1 MNQATFSRRAACA
14 AAFTAAAMRA
24 SPARAAD
31 YPVRPVE
38 LVVPSSA
45 GGGTDIVARA
55 FADVARKYFP
65 QPIIVLNRPGASGAI
80 GMGEV
85 LNARPDGYKIGML
98 IVELSILQLINQ
110 VRYGTDDFRLV
121 ARLNGDPAALLVP
134 AGAPWNTVGDFLA
147 EARRRPG
154 QVTVGNSGVGSIWH
168 LGAAALEEKT
178 GAEFLHVPYQ
188 GSAPGLLALIGGHVE
203 SMVVSPGE
211 ATAHVQ
217 GGKLKILAVMADRR
231 EGGFPDAPTLKE
243 QGIDLSLGNW
253 RALAMPKATPQP
265 VVDAVVELTRK
276 VAADPAFR
284 EAIGRS
290 NLSFTYAEAP
300 EFEAAL
306 RDEREFFRQV
316 TRNLTLN

>member
-1 MNQATFSRRAACA
+1 MDQITLSRRTACA
-14 AAFTAAAMRA
+14 AIAASLGHA

-31 YPVRPVE
+31 YPTRPVE

-110 VRYGTDDFRLV
+110 VRFGTDDFRLI

-134 AGAPWNTVGDFLA
+134 VGAPWNTMQDFLA

-154 QVTVGNSGVGSIWH
+154 QVTVGNSGIGSIWH
-168 LGAAALEEKT
+168 VGAAALEEKT
-178 GAEFLHVPYQ
+178 GTQFLHVPYQ
-188 GSAPGLLALIGGHVE
+188 GSAPGLLALIGGHVS

-217 GGKLKILAVMADRR
+217 GGKLKILAVMAERR
-231 EGGFPDAPTLKE
+231 ETGFPDAPTLKE

-265 VVDAVVELTRK
+265 VVDAVADLTRK
-276 VAADPAFR
+276 IAADPAFR

-290 NLSFTYAEAP
+290 NLGFTYAEPA

-306 RDEREFFRQV
+306 RDEREFFRHV
-316 TRNLTLN
+316 TRNLQLN